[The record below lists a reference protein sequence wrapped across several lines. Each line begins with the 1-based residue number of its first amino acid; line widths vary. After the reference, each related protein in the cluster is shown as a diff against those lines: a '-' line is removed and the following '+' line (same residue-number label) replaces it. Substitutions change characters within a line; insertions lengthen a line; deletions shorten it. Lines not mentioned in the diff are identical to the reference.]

1 MVAEM
6 HPAII
11 IRTTRVSPATA
22 LALVREMSV
31 GRAQVSASGTL
42 S

>member
-1 MVAEM
+1 MIAAEM

-11 IRTTRVSPATA
+11 IGTTRVSPATA

-31 GRAQVSASGTL
+31 GRAQESLRHS
-42 S
+42 